1 MNSRLRVPLY
11 LPIRHKTAALLPTR
25 REMAAYTA
33 PLACVALPANQPLSA
48 EELGQVIPTIYG
60 RSPVLPLY
68 QWWEAPWQ
76 LPQEH
81 AKARCGF
88 TPTHL
93 CFYLYMVDG
102 DVISYATA
110 DDQKMCV

>member
-1 MNSRLRVPLY
+1 
-11 LPIRHKTAALLPTR
+11 
-25 REMAAYTA
+25 MAAYTA

-48 EELGQVIPTIYG
+48 EELGEVIPTIYG

>member
-1 MNSRLRVPLY
+1 
-11 LPIRHKTAALLPTR
+11 
-25 REMAAYTA
+25 MAFTA
-33 PLACVALPANQPLSA
+33 PLVCVPLQGNAGEPVDAPLSGD
-48 EELGQVIPTIYG
+48 ELGAVIPAIYG

-93 CFYLYMVDG
+93 CFYL
-102 DVISYATA
+102 
-110 DDQKMCV
+110 

>member
-1 MNSRLRVPLY
+1 
-11 LPIRHKTAALLPTR
+11 
-25 REMAAYTA
+25 MASYTA
-33 PLACVALPANQPLSA
+33 PLSCVALPHNTPLSSP
-48 EELGQVIPTIYG
+48 ELGQVIPAMYG

-68 QWWEAPWQ
+68 QWWIAPWQ

-88 TPTHL
+88 TSTHL

-110 DDQKMCV
+110 NDQKMCVSLRASHKNAHLSQCRHRASVRH